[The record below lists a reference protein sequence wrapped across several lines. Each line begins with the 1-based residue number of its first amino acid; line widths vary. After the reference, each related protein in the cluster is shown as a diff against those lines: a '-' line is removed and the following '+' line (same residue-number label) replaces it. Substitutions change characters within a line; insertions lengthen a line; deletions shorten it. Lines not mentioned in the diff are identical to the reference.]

1 MAGVVAETGLADSQ
15 FPTLLAVTTTGTAPP
30 TLVMMTLS
38 VGNDVWPIWYVI
50 ASEVGLADIT
60 GAPVTV
66 KVTFTDLEPEQPSDA
81 GDEHVTD
88 IVAL

>member
-1 MAGVVAETGLADSQ
+1 
-15 FPTLLAVTTTGTAPP
+15 
-30 TLVMMTLS
+30 
-38 VGNDVWPIWYVI
+38 
-50 ASEVGLADIT
+50 LADIT